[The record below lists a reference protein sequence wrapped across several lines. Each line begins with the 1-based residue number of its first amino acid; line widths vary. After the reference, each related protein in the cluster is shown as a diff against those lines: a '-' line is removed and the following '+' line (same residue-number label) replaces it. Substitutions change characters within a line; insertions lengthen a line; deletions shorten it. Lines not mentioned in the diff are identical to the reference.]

1 MATELG
7 KAYVQIIPS
16 AKGITGSITRVLSGE
31 SVSAGTKSGEEASK
45 AFGSRF
51 SSLGGKF
58 IKTGAIAT
66 AMAVPLV
73 AGIKKAMAAYEVQAT
88 AETKLTEIYKTR
100 MGVGKKAV
108 KSTLDM
114 ASALQ
119 KQGVIGDEVAIS
131 GSQQLAT
138 FAKYPS
144 TINTLMPAMN
154 NLLAQQKG
162 VNATTDDAVNIGNL
176 MGKVLN
182 GQTGALKRVGISFS
196 EGQEKVLKYGTEQ
209 EKAAMLAKV
218 ITQNVGNMNSA
229 LAKTPAG
236 KIQQLKNSFGDLWEG
251 IGAALAP
258 ALSKVAS
265 YLSNNVVPVLE
276 RIVNFMVAH
285 PIIGKIVVGIT
296 ALLAVGGPLLIFIG
310 TLMSSVGIIVGSLT
324 TVGPLLAGLLGPI
337 ALVVAA
343 IAGAIAVGVLL
354 YKNWDKIKA
363 WLLKTWT
370 TISTQ
375 ARAKFTAVKNAIIK
389 PFQTA
394 KTKITTLANNIKTGV
409 VSKMNALKSSVQTI
423 FNSIKSKMTSPID
436 KAKAKIASIMQGI
449 KNKFP
454 FKIGEI
460 ISLKLPTI
468 KLETSSKKVFGK
480 TITYPTG
487 FNITWAAKGLIANSP
502 QLIGI
507 GDVRGGEAAVPLT
520 PFWNRLDTWGDSL
533 VNGMN
538 TIASNNNNGEPIEIT
553 LYAFPNG
560 PQMQKWVVNTYD
572 TGKKRLG

>member
-16 AKGITGSITRVLSGE
+16 AKGITGSITKVLSGE

-88 AETKLTEIYKTR
+88 AETKLTEIYKSR

-108 KSTLDM
+108 KSPLNM

-119 KQGVIGDEVAIS
+119 KEGVIGDEVAIS

-182 GQTGALKRVGISFS
+182 GQTGALKRVGISFT
-196 EGQEKVLKYGTEQ
+196 GAQEKVLKYGTEQ

-310 TLMSSVGIIVGSLT
+310 TLMSSIGIIVGGLT
-324 TVGPLLAGLLGPI
+324 TVGPLLTGMLAPI
-337 ALVVAA
+337 AGVVAA
-343 IAGAIAVGVLL
+343 IAGAIVIGVLL
-354 YKNWDKIKA
+354 YKNWDKVKA
-363 WLLKTWT
+363 WLIKTWT

-394 KTKITTLANNIKTGV
+394 KTKITTLVGNIKTAV
-409 VSKMNALKSSVQTI
+409 VNKFNALKTSVSTI
-423 FNSIKSKMTSPID
+423 FTSIKNKITSPIE
-436 KAKAKIASIMQGI
+436 KAKAKLSKIVEGI
-449 KNKFP
+449 KSKFP
-454 FKIGEI
+454 FKVGEI
-460 ISLKLPTI
+460 ISLKLPHISLKTA
-468 KLETSSKKVFGK
+468 SKKVLGK

-520 PFWNRLDTWGDSL
+520 PFWNRLDAWGDSL

-538 TIASNNNNGEPIEIT
+538 IISNNNGGDRPIEIT

>member
-31 SVSAGTKSGEEASK
+31 SATAGAKSGEEASK

-100 MGVGKKAV
+100 MGAGKKAV
-108 KSTLDM
+108 KSTLNM

-119 KQGVIGDEVAIS
+119 KEGVIGDEVAIS

-138 FAKYPS
+138 FAKYPK
-144 TINTLMPAMN
+144 TVNTLMPAMN

-182 GQTGALKRVGISFS
+182 GQTGALKRVGISFT
-196 EGQEKVLKYGTEQ
+196 GAQEKVLKYGTEQ

-218 ITQNVGNMNSA
+218 INQNVGNMNSA

-251 IGAALAP
+251 LGAALAP
-258 ALSKVAS
+258 ALAKVAS

-296 ALLAVGGPLLIFIG
+296 ALLAVGGPLLIFLG
-310 TLMSSVGIIVGSLT
+310 TLMSSIGIIVGGLT
-324 TVGPLLAGLLGPI
+324 TVGPLLTGMLAPI
-337 ALVVAA
+337 AGVVAA
-343 IAGAIAVGVLL
+343 IAGAIVIGVLL
-354 YKNWDKIKA
+354 YKNWDKVKA
-363 WLLKTWT
+363 WLIKTWT

-394 KTKITTLANNIKTGV
+394 KTKITTLVNNIKTSV
-409 VSKMNALKSSVQTI
+409 VNKFNALKTSVSTI
-423 FNSIKSKMTSPID
+423 FTSIKSKITSPIE
-436 KAKAKIASIMQGI
+436 KAKAKLSKIVEGI

-454 FKIGEI
+454 FKVGEI
-460 ISLKLPTI
+460 ISLKLPHISLKTA
-468 KLETSSKKVFGK
+468 SKKVFGK

-487 FNITWAAKGLIANSP
+487 FDIKWAAKGLIANSP

>member
-73 AGIKKAMAAYEVQAT
+73 AGIKKAMAAYETQAT

-100 MGVGKKAV
+100 MGVGSKAV

-196 EGQEKVLKYGTEQ
+196 EGQEKVLKYGTES
-209 EKAAMLAKV
+209 EKAAMLAEV
-218 ITQNVGNMNSA
+218 INQNVGNMNST

-265 YLSNNVVPVLE
+265 HLSNNVVPVLE

-296 ALLAVGGPLLIFIG
+296 ALLAVGGPLLIFLG
-310 TLMSSVGIIVGSLT
+310 TLMSSIGIIGTALSAFA
-324 TVGPLLAGLLGPI
+324 PLLAGLLGPI
-337 ALVVAA
+337 GLVVAA
-343 IAGAIAVGVLL
+343 VAGAIAIGVLL
-354 YKNWDKIKA
+354 YKNWDKVKA

-370 TISTQ
+370 TISAQ

-409 VSKMNALKSSVQTI
+409 VNKMNALKSSVQTI

-460 ISLKLPTI
+460 ISLKLPHISLKTA
-468 KLETSSKKVFGK
+468 SKKVLGK

>member
-16 AKGITGSITRVLSGE
+16 AKGITGSITKVLSGE

-108 KSTLDM
+108 KSTLNM

-119 KQGVIGDEVAIS
+119 KEGVIGDEVAIS

-182 GQTGALKRVGISFS
+182 GQTGALKRVGISFT
-196 EGQEKVLKYGTEQ
+196 GAQEKVLKYGTEQ

-251 IGAALAP
+251 LGAALAP
-258 ALSKVAS
+258 ALAKVAS

-296 ALLAVGGPLLIFIG
+296 ALLAVGGPLLIFVG
-310 TLMSSVGIIVGSLT
+310 TLMSSIGIIVGGLT
-324 TVGPLLAGLLGPI
+324 TVGPLLTGMLAPI
-337 ALVVAA
+337 AGVVAA
-343 IAGAIAVGVLL
+343 IAGAIVIGVLL
-354 YKNWDKIKA
+354 YKNWDKVKA
-363 WLLKTWT
+363 WLIKTWT

-394 KTKITTLANNIKTGV
+394 KTKITTLANNIKTAV
-409 VSKMNALKSSVQTI
+409 VNKFNALKTSVSTI
-423 FNSIKSKMTSPID
+423 FASIKSKITSPIE
-436 KAKAKIASIMQGI
+436 KAKAKLSKIIGGI

-454 FKIGEI
+454 FKVGEI
-460 ISLKLPTI
+460 ISLKLPHISLKTA
-468 KLETSSKKVFGK
+468 SKKVLGK

-538 TIASNNNNGEPIEIT
+538 TIASNNNNSEPIEIT

>member
-31 SVSAGTKSGEEASK
+31 SATAGAKSGEEASK

-100 MGVGKKAV
+100 MGVGSKAV

-196 EGQEKVLKYGTEQ
+196 EGQEKVLKYGTES
-209 EKAAMLAKV
+209 EKAAMLAEV
-218 ITQNVGNMNSA
+218 INQNVGNMNST

-258 ALSKVAS
+258 ALSSVAS
-265 YLSNNVVPVLE
+265 FISTKIVPVLE
-276 RIVNFMVAH
+276 RIVNFLVAH
-285 PIIGKIVVGIT
+285 PIIAKIVVGIT
-296 ALLAVGGPLLIFIG
+296 GLLAVGGPLLIFIG
-310 TLMSSVGIIVGSLT
+310 TLMSSIGIIVGGLT
-324 TVGPLLAGLLGPI
+324 TVGPLLAGMLGPI
-337 ALVVAA
+337 ALVVGA
-343 IAGAIAVGVLL
+343 IAGAIAIGVLL

-363 WLLKTWT
+363 KLLRTWMM
-370 TISTQ
+370 IHVY
-375 ARAKFTAVKNAIIK
+375 AKAKWNAIKTAVITPIKNAK
-389 PFQTA
+389 D
-394 KTKITTLANNIKTGV
+394 KV
-409 VSKMNALKSSVQTI
+409 VGFFTNLKSNISSKI
-423 FNSIKSKMTSPID
+423 DSIKSKVGSTFNAIKSKITGPIQRAKD
-436 KAKAKIASIMQGI
+436 KVSSIIEGL
-449 KNKFP
+449 KSKFP
-454 FKIGEI
+454 FKVGEI
-460 ISLKLPTI
+460 IKLKLPHI
-468 KLETSSKKVFGK
+468 SLETASKKVFGK

>member
-16 AKGITGSITRVLSGE
+16 AKGITGSITKVLSGE

-58 IKTGAIAT
+58 IKSGAIAT

-88 AETKLTEIYKTR
+88 AETKLTEIYKSR
-100 MGVGKKAV
+100 MGAGKKAV
-108 KSTLDM
+108 KSTLNM

-119 KQGVIGDEVAIS
+119 KEGVIGDEVAIS

-138 FAKYPS
+138 FAKYPK
-144 TINTLMPAMN
+144 TVNTLMPAMN

-182 GQTGALKRVGISFS
+182 GQTGALKRVGISFT
-196 EGQEKVLKYGTEQ
+196 GAQEKVLKYGTEQ

-218 ITQNVGNMNSA
+218 INQNVGNMNSA

-251 IGAALAP
+251 LGAALAP
-258 ALSKVAS
+258 ALAKVAS

-296 ALLAVGGPLLIFIG
+296 ALLAVGGPLLLFLG
-310 TLMSSVGIIVGSLT
+310 TLMSSIGIIVGGLT
-324 TVGPLLAGLLGPI
+324 TVGPLLTGMLAPI
-337 ALVVAA
+337 AGVVAA
-343 IAGAIAVGVLL
+343 IAGAIVIGVLL
-354 YKNWDKIKA
+354 YKNWDKVKA
-363 WLLKTWT
+363 WLIKTWT

-394 KTKITTLANNIKTGV
+394 KTKITTLVNNIKTAV
-409 VSKMNALKSSVQTI
+409 VNKFNALKTSVSTI
-423 FNSIKSKMTSPID
+423 FTSIKSKITSPIE
-436 KAKAKIASIMQGI
+436 KAKAKLSKIIEGI

-454 FKIGEI
+454 FKVGEI
-460 ISLKLPTI
+460 ISLKLPHISLKTA
-468 KLETSSKKVFGK
+468 SKKVLGK

>member
-100 MGVGKKAV
+100 MGVGSKAV

-176 MGKVLN
+176 MG
-182 GQTGALKRVGISFS
+182 
-196 EGQEKVLKYGTEQ
+196 
-209 EKAAMLAKV
+209 
-218 ITQNVGNMNSA
+218 
-229 LAKTPAG
+229 
-236 KIQQLKNSFGDLWEG
+236 
-251 IGAALAP
+251 
-258 ALSKVAS
+258 
-265 YLSNNVVPVLE
+265 
-276 RIVNFMVAH
+276 
-285 PIIGKIVVGIT
+285 
-296 ALLAVGGPLLIFIG
+296 
-310 TLMSSVGIIVGSLT
+310 
-324 TVGPLLAGLLGPI
+324 
-337 ALVVAA
+337 
-343 IAGAIAVGVLL
+343 
-354 YKNWDKIKA
+354 
-363 WLLKTWT
+363 
-370 TISTQ
+370 
-375 ARAKFTAVKNAIIK
+375 
-389 PFQTA
+389 
-394 KTKITTLANNIKTGV
+394 
-409 VSKMNALKSSVQTI
+409 
-423 FNSIKSKMTSPID
+423 
-436 KAKAKIASIMQGI
+436 
-449 KNKFP
+449 
-454 FKIGEI
+454 
-460 ISLKLPTI
+460 
-468 KLETSSKKVFGK
+468 
-480 TITYPTG
+480 
-487 FNITWAAKGLIANSP
+487 
-502 QLIGI
+502 
-507 GDVRGGEAAVPLT
+507 
-520 PFWNRLDTWGDSL
+520 
-533 VNGMN
+533 
-538 TIASNNNNGEPIEIT
+538 
-553 LYAFPNG
+553 
-560 PQMQKWVVNTYD
+560 
-572 TGKKRLG
+572 